1 MTKMSSTP
9 IFSLFFTIILSLQL
23 KPLVSLN
30 LDGTF
35 LLSLKYSIL
44 SDPLNVLDSWDYL
57 DQTPCAWNGVVCR
70 QDDLRV
76 ITLALPNSQLL
87 GSIPSDLALIEH
99 LQHLDLSNNS
109 FNGTLPATLF
119 NASELQVL
127 SISSNVI
134 SGGIPVFSRSS
145 LSFLNLSDNAFGGPL
160 PVNFTSGFNN
170 LTVLSLKGNYFS
182 GSVPSGFPPSIEVL
196 DLSSNLFNGSL
207 PSDLGAGPALRY
219 LNLSYNKI
227 SGEIPS
233 EFAGAVPENAT
244 IDVSYNN
251 LTGQVPGSKPFM
263 GQNPEFFSG
272 NQELC
277 GKPLK
282 NNCVIPSTL
291 STPPNVSASISPAI
305 AVIPKSV
312 DSNSNSKSDSNS
324 NSSGGGPGGH
334 SNGLKPAAIVG
345 ITLADLAGV
354 GILGVVFFYLYQLRN
369 KRLQQQ
375 QSPKKDISNTSN
387 NLPPGKKAPTT
398 LGNDHFLVQI
408 NSSTTT
414 TNVVP
419 NNKMHKKCF
428 TYCIKGEESEEGATS
443 DTRTSSD
450 SENGGSD
457 DDNDD
462 QKKKENGEKPND
474 GASGGGGSG
483 GGSLVM
489 VDGETELE
497 AETLLKAS
505 AYILGASGSSIV
517 YKAVLQDGTTFAVRR
532 LGEIAVERLK
542 DFEGHIKAIAKVR
555 HPNLVR
561 VRGFYW
567 ASDEKLVIY
576 DYISN
581 GSLATSAYKKS
592 GSTPYHLPLDARLRI
607 ARGLARGLSCVHEK
621 RYVHANIKPSNILLT
636 QDMEPVIS
644 DLGLS
649 WLVYG
654 NSSSK
659 GSGSARQFGSK
670 RSMGS
675 YDGNQDLSVS
685 GSPYINPF
693 GSTNGVGSPYQAPE
707 SLKNLKPNPK
717 WDVYSFGI
725 VLLEL
730 LTGKVYLERELGLWT
745 PSSGLEDRY
754 WVLRIADVALRAEIQ
769 GKEEAMMGIFK
780 LGFSCAS
787 LVAQK
792 RPSMKEAL
800 QVLEKV
806 SLSFVH

>member
-1 MTKMSSTP
+1 METISK
-9 IFSLFFTIILSLQL
+9 LFFTIIPIFSLLLNPILSLN
-23 KPLVSLN
+23 S
-30 LDGTF
+30 DGSF
-35 LLSLKYSIL
+35 LLALKYSIL
-44 SDPLNVLDSWDYL
+44 SDPLSVLNSWDYL
-57 DQTPCAWNGVVCR
+57 DLNPCSWNGVVCS
-70 QDDLRV
+70 QDLRV
-76 ITLALPNSQLL
+76 ITLSLPNSQLL
-87 GSIPSDLALIEH
+87 GSIPPDLGLIEH
-99 LQHLDLSNNS
+99 LQHLDLSNNF
-109 FNGTLPATLF
+109 FNGTLPVTLF
-119 NASELQVL
+119 NSSQLQVL
-127 SISSNVI
+127 SLSSNVI
-134 SGGIPVFSRSS
+134 SGDIPVFSHSS
-145 LSFLNLSDNAFGGPL
+145 LTFLNLSDNAFGGTL
-160 PVNFTSGFNN
+160 FENFTSAFFN
-170 LTVLSLKGNYFS
+170 LTVLSLKGNYIS
-182 GSVPSGFPPSIEVL
+182 GNVPSGFPPSLEVL

-207 PSDLGAGPALRY
+207 PFDLGVGPTLRY

-227 SGEIPS
+227 SGVIPP
-233 EFAGAVPENAT
+233 EFAGGVPENST
-244 IDVSYNN
+244 IDISFNN
-251 LTGQVPGSKPFM
+251 LTGEVPGSTPFM
-263 GQNPEFFSG
+263 RQNPEFFSG

-282 NNCVIPSTL
+282 NLCVIPSTL

-312 DSNSNSKSDSNS
+312 DSNSGAKA
-324 NSSGGGPGGH
+324 PGDH
-334 SNGLKPAAIVG
+334 NNNNNGLKPAAIVG

-354 GILGVVFFYLYQLRN
+354 GILGVVFFYLYQLRKKN
-369 KRLQQQ
+369 VQQRQQ
-375 QSPKKDISNTSN
+375 QSPKKDII
-387 NLPPGKKAPTT
+387 PPGKNVPN
-398 LGNDHFLVQI
+398 LSNDHFLVHI
-408 NSSTTT
+408 DNNNTTT
-414 TNVVP
+414 TTVVP

-428 TYCIKGEESEEGATS
+428 TYCVRGQESEEGATS
-443 DTRTSSD
+443 DNRTSSD
-450 SENGGSD
+450 SESGGSD
-457 DDNDD
+457 DDNYD
-462 QKKKENGEKPND
+462 QKKGQNNNGEKSND
-474 GASGGGGSG
+474 VSSGGGGGSG

-505 AYILGASGSSIV
+505 AYILGATGSSIV
-517 YKAVLQDGTTFAVRR
+517 YKAVIQDGSTFAVRR
-532 LGEIAVERLK
+532 LGEIAVERLR

-567 ASDEKLVIY
+567 SSDEKLVIY

-592 GSTPYHLPLDARLRI
+592 GSTPYHLPLEARLRI
-607 ARGLARGLSCVHEK
+607 ARGVARGLSHIHEK

-636 QDMEPVIS
+636 QDMDPIIS

-649 WLVYG
+649 CLVYG
-654 NSSSK
+654 NNNSCK

-675 YDGNQDLSVS
+675 YDGTQDLSVS

-693 GSTNGVGSPYQAPE
+693 GSTTGVGSPYRAPE
-707 SLKNLKPNPK
+707 SLKNLKANPK

-730 LTGKVYLERELGLWT
+730 LTGKVYLDRELGQWT

-769 GKEEAMMGIFK
+769 GKEEAMMAIFK

-787 LVAQK
+787 LVPQK

>member
-1 MTKMSSTP
+1 MSKSALNT
-9 IFSLFFTIILSLQL
+9 FSSLLFAIILSLQL
-23 KPLVSLN
+23 DQLISLN
-30 LDGTF
+30 TDGTF

-44 SDPLNVLDSWDYL
+44 NDPLSVLDSWDYL
-57 DQTPCAWNGVVCR
+57 DETPCTWSGVVCTPD
-70 QDDLRV
+70 QRV

-87 GSIPSDLALIEH
+87 GSIPSDLGLIEH
-99 LQHLDLSNNS
+99 LQHLDLYNNS
-109 FNGTLPATLF
+109 FNGTLPPTLF
-119 NASELQVL
+119 NSSELQLL
-127 SISSNVI
+127 SLSSNEI
-134 SGGIPVFSRSS
+134 SGGIPVFSHSS
-145 LSFLNLSDNAFGGPL
+145 LSFLNLSNNAFGGPL

-182 GSVPSGFPPSIEVL
+182 GNVPSGFPPSIEIL
-196 DLSSNLFNGSL
+196 DLSSNLFNGTL
-207 PSDLGAGPALRY
+207 PADLGVGSTLRY

-227 SGEIPS
+227 SGEIPA
-233 EFAGAVPENAT
+233 EFAGDVPRNAT

-251 LTGQVPGSKPFM
+251 LTGQVPGLKPFM

-282 NNCVIPSTL
+282 NLCVIPSTL

-305 AVIPKSV
+305 AVIPKPV
-312 DSNSNSKSDSNS
+312 DNSNSNSDSDSNS
-324 NSSGGGPGGH
+324 GGH
-334 SNGLKPAAIVG
+334 NNGLKPAAIVG
-345 ITLADLAGV
+345 ITVADLAGV

-369 KRLQQQ
+369 KRVKQQ
-375 QSPKKDISNTSN
+375 QSPEKDFNNISSSNN
-387 NLPPGKKAPTT
+387 NLPPRKKAPTT

-408 NSSTTT
+408 NNSATTT
-414 TNVVP
+414 VVP
-419 NNKMHKKCF
+419 NNKLHKKCF
-428 TYCIKGEESEEGATS
+428 TYCIKGDQSEEGATT
-443 DTRTSSD
+443 DTRTSSE
-450 SENGGSD
+450 SENDGSD

-462 QKKKENGEKPND
+462 LKNGEKPSD
-474 GASGGGGSG
+474 GSGGGSG
-483 GGSLVM
+483 GGGSLMM

-532 LGEIAVERLK
+532 LGEIAVDKLR
-542 DFEGHIKAIAKVR
+542 DFEGHIKAIAKIR

-592 GSTPYHLPLDARLRI
+592 GSTPYHLPLEARLRI
-607 ARGLARGLSCVHEK
+607 ARGLARGLNYIHDK

-636 QDMEPVIS
+636 QDMEPIIS

-654 NSSSK
+654 INK

-675 YDGNQDLSVS
+675 YDGTQDLSVS

-693 GSTNGVGSPYQAPE
+693 GNTNGVGSPYHAPE

-730 LTGKVYLERELGLWT
+730 LTGKVYLDRELGQWT

-769 GKEEAMMGIFK
+769 GKEDAMMSIFK

-787 LVAQK
+787 LVPQK